1 MSMEDRT
8 LNEKESLELITQM
21 IQNTRRNLDAGSGNM
36 FLLWGYMGALTTLS
50 VLAGVYFTKNPAW
63 MWGFWIIPLVGYLM
77 MLFLL
82 RKRKKPVKSYIDKV
96 LVQTWMIFG
105 LVCMMFVL
113 TATGTGRY
121 ELILPLCGIMVS
133 IGSLVTGC
141 IIRYASFFLFS
152 ALGLLGSIYTLFNA
166 LTEGTTY
173 LSLLWFVGIV
183 ILSMIIPGHIL
194 NHKVRKDAA
203 NSR

>member
-96 LVQTWMIFG
+96 LMQTWMIFG

-152 ALGLLGSIYTLFNA
+152 ALGLFGSIYTLFNA

>member
-96 LVQTWMIFG
+96 LMQTWMIFG